1 MGAHPRRLPTQA
13 GTLCERTRSDTE
25 LLKMKA
31 NTSAIV
37 IVCALAV
44 CGTMIYFTADGQE
57 EPEAVLVGG
66 LGAPETVSTMRGPAS
81 VASTDVQKAGTIVT
95 NTPDG
100 RMRLTDYLQNVEK
113 EIHAEE
119 SARKRDIS
127 AVRAQMDRNFAF
139 NQAAR
144 KKLKRALLTK
154 MAANARRARHD
165 LARSMRYVQHRFA
178 RAAKLANRRNAINI
192 RRNKIILARVAKDK
206 ARAAHQLRFAVFAQ
220 QRSMAALRSA
230 TNARINQTNKHVS
243 ANAAQIKSNAKAARK
258 ALASAV
264 AKYDRK
270 VAGARELA
278 AKGRSK
284 LAAQLQRQD
293 KAVRAW
299 ASNKLKEVI
308 ASTASQ
314 FRKARARMARD
325 RAHADMALK
334 SSTSRMEASLNAFS
348 ALNDRRFAST
358 VRNIAAAK
366 AESARK
372 IAAAQTEFKVNIL
385 KLRATVKQQV
395 AQTNARITQ
404 LSGVVQKNKLEQAKI
419 NANVN
424 AETKRMIKLGND
436 RYKAHLKR
444 DRELKRLISRNKA
457 QTIARMDAM
466 AAHYNNEIGKVRTVM
481 RRNRAHASRMLAR
494 KTSQLYS
501 AISKQQQNQMRVN
514 RKLAHQS
521 RRARLD
527 VADALRNAKREFGKR
542 MAKLHSTIVRNDRK
556 FDGKMKRLT
565 GIVNQN
571 AVKSRK
577 GRAMLAAMMKS
588 NRAELMNAVSGA
600 VRKGENRMA
609 QVEKTL
615 ANMSA
620 KTKASLNMRIT
631 SEISKLASNIGRS
644 VENLRLQ
651 SKNARAQMKKEML
664 FAVRSAAAEAKNNL
678 QASVRVAKAVFNKVA
693 RNEAAAARRSAA
705 ARAAIARKL
714 RSSTKAAKRSLRD
727 AVSGLNR
734 SMLALKSETAKK
746 VAKTNRN
753 IAAYANKMR
762 ANARAV
768 QAAMKANVAAL
779 SSKIDAARKSAA
791 AAIRGANAA
800 SAARQVTVLTTLKAA
815 MAKAQKRANAKFG
828 KAYKQLAKDRAHA
841 DAAMGG
847 AVNQINQQIARQAA
861 LADHRFSHTV
871 KNIARARAQAQRD
884 VGNARKAF
892 TTSLYR
898 VTSTVKDLETRLSGE
913 IAVVSGEVA
922 SNRAQQMRVNRRTSA
937 ELRRIT
943 KLVNDRQSA
952 SIRARGK
959 LRKLLNEN
967 KRAAA
972 LEVAQLARST
982 GRAVRAIRSQS
993 ARNAQ
998 DAAKDLTR
1006 STKKMYTSLAKQQRL
1021 NARRNGANARFIA
1034 AYSARSKAALYQA
1047 KKQFGARLTTLTNT
1061 VSANNRKTESLLAGL
1076 TGVIRSKKAAG
1087 KKEMNLI
1094 KAQTAAL
1101 NKKIVRSIEMG
1112 EARGVAIMERARASL
1127 KRVKSAML
1135 VEVSERVE
1143 RTGDKL
1149 FRLIQGNHK
1158 KIADNYLSLKAY
1170 AATCADKLKEYVAK
1184 GKGRNLSSLGDL
1196 LNSVTALSPV
1206 RAGKAEGLGAGAS
1219 ELKPIFG
1226 GRVIKVPNAP
1236 SKINALVDEYMGV
1249 VTAVRRRWPMGI
1261 GKYLLMK
1268 TESSMQGKGVLQVDK
1283 VANKAGNWVFVNGRA
1298 VGLSSKLNDFETL
1311 AVHMGKYEATLA
1323 KMTSKMTVTKT
1334 KKSIGYVKPPEW
1346 RGD

>member
-372 IAAAQTEFKVNIL
+372 IAAAQSEFKVNIL

-395 AQTNARITQ
+395 ATTNSRITQ
-404 LSGVVQKNKLEQAKI
+404 LSGVVQKDKLEQAKV

-444 DRELKRLISRNKA
+444 DQELQRLIARNKA

-466 AAHYNNEIGKVRTVM
+466 AAHYNNEINKVRSTM
-481 RRNRAHASRMLAR
+481 KRNRAHASRMLAR

-501 AISKQQQNQMRVN
+501 AIAKGQRAQMAVN
-514 RKLAHQS
+514 KKLAHQT

-527 VADALRNAKREFGKR
+527 MADSLRNAKREFGRR
-542 MAKLHSTIVRNDRK
+542 MAKLHSTIVRNDKK
-556 FDGKMKRLT
+556 FDGKIKHLS
-565 GIVNQN
+565 GIVDQN
-571 AVKSRK
+571 AVKSRR
-577 GRAMLAAMMKS
+577 GRAMLAAMMKT
-588 NRAELMNAVSGA
+588 NRAELLNAVSGA
-600 VRKGENRMA
+600 VRKGESRMMS
-609 QVEKTL
+609 VENNLKSL
-615 ANMSA
+615 SA
-620 KTKASLNMRIT
+620 ETKASLNMRIT
-631 SEISKLASNIGRS
+631 SEISKLSSNIARS
-644 VENLRLQ
+644 VENLRLS
-651 SKNARAQMKKEML
+651 SKAARSQMRKEML
-664 FAVRSAAAEAKNNL
+664 FAVRSAAADAKNNL
-678 QASVRVAKAVFNKVA
+678 AASVRVAKAVFSKVA
-693 RNEAAAARRSAA
+693 RNEAAAARRNAA
-705 ARAAIARKL
+705 ARASIARKL
-714 RSSTKAAKRSLRD
+714 RASTRAAKRSLRD

-762 ANARAV
+762 KDARAV

-800 SAARQVTVLTTLKAA
+800 SAARQVTVLTTLKTA
-815 MAKAQKRANAKFG
+815 MAKAQRRANAKFG
-828 KAYKQLAKDRAHA
+828 KAYRQLAKDRARA
-841 DAAMGG
+841 DAALGG
-847 AVNQINQQIARQAA
+847 AVNGINDGLAKQAA
-861 LADHRFSHTV
+861 LADARFSRTV
-871 KNIARARAQAQRD
+871 KNIAKARRQAAKQVSD
-884 VGNARKAF
+884 ARKSF
-892 TTSLYR
+892 TTSMYR
-898 VTSTVKDLETRLSGE
+898 VTSEVKDLETRLSGE
-913 IAVVSGEVA
+913 IAVVSGEVV
-922 SNRAQQMRVNRRTSA
+922 SNRAAQMRVNRRTGA
-937 ELRRIT
+937 ELKRIT
-943 KLVNDRQSA
+943 KLGN
-952 SIRARGK
+952 
-959 LRKLLNEN
+959 LLDEN

-972 LEVAQLARST
+972 QEVKALASST
-982 GRAVRAIRSQS
+982 KRAVAAIRSQA

-1006 STKKMYTSLAKQQRL
+1006 ATKKMYSKLASMQARTNRR
-1021 NARRNGANARFIA
+1021 NARNSRRIA
-1034 AYSARSKAALYQA
+1034 AYSARARAELFQA
-1047 KKQFGARLTTLTNT
+1047 KKAFGARLSTLTNT

-1076 TGVIRSKKAAG
+1076 TGLVRDKKAASA
-1087 KKEMNLI
+1087 KDRALI
-1094 KAQTAAL
+1094 KAQTEAMNADL
-1101 NKKIVRSIEMG
+1101 NKKIVRSIQMG
-1112 EARGVAIMERARASL
+1112 EARAKRAADRAREHLART
-1127 KRVKSAML
+1127 KRAVL
-1135 VEVSERVE
+1135 IEISERVE

-1149 FRLIQGNHK
+1149 FKMIQGNHK

-1196 LNSVTALSPV
+1196 LNTITGLAAV

-1219 ELKPIFG
+1219 SLKPIFG
-1226 GRVIKVPNAP
+1226 GKNIK
-1236 SKINALVDEYMGV
+1236 IHALVDEYMGV

-1268 TESSMQGKGVLQVDK
+1268 T
-1283 VANKAGNWVFVNGRA
+1283 
-1298 VGLSSKLNDFETL
+1298 
-1311 AVHMGKYEATLA
+1311 
-1323 KMTSKMTVTKT
+1323 
-1334 KKSIGYVKPPEW
+1334 
-1346 RGD
+1346 

>member
-1 MGAHPRRLPTQA
+1 MGAHPLRLPTQA
-13 GTLCERTRSDTE
+13 GSTLCERTRSDTE

-66 LGAPETVSTMRGPAS
+66 LGAPETVSTMRDPAS

-113 EIHAEE
+113 EIHSEE

-144 KKLKRALLTK
+144 KKLKRVLLHR
-154 MAANARRARHD
+154 MAVNARKARRDLGRAMRH
-165 LARSMRYVQHRFA
+165 VQFRFA
-178 RAAKLANRRNAINI
+178 RAAKLANRRNQINI
-192 RRNKIILARVAKDK
+192 HRNKLILARVAKDK
-206 ARAAHQLRFAVFAQ
+206 ARAAHQLRVSVTAQ

-243 ANAAQIKSNAKAARK
+243 ANAAQIKENAKAARK
-258 ALASAV
+258 SLAAAV

-372 IAAAQTEFKVNIL
+372 IAAAQSEFKVNIL

-395 AQTNARITQ
+395 ATTNARITQ

-444 DRELKRLISRNKA
+444 DQELQRLIARNKA

-466 AAHYNNEIGKVRTVM
+466 AAHYNNEINKVRSTM
-481 RRNRAHASRMLAR
+481 KRNRSHASRMLAR

-501 AISKQQQNQMRVN
+501 AIAKSQRAQLAVN
-514 RKLAHQS
+514 KKLARQT

-527 VADALRNAKREFGKR
+527 IKDALRNAKREFGRR
-542 MAKLHSTIVRNDRK
+542 MAKLHSTIVRNDKK
-556 FDGKMKRLT
+556 FDGKIKHLS
-565 GIVNQN
+565 GIVDQN
-571 AVKSRK
+571 AVKSRR
-577 GRAMLAAMMKS
+577 GRAMLAAMMKT
-588 NRAELMNAVSGA
+588 NRAELLNAVSGA
-600 VRKGENRMA
+600 VRKGESRMMS
-609 QVEKTL
+609 VENNLKSL
-615 ANMSA
+615 SA
-620 KTKASLNMRIT
+620 RTKASLNMRIT
-631 SEISKLASNIGRS
+631 SEISKLSKNIGKS
-644 VENLRLQ
+644 VENLRLS
-651 SKNARAQMKKEML
+651 SKAARAEMRKEML
-664 FAVRSAAAEAKNNL
+664 YAVRSAAAQAKNNL
-678 QASVRVAKAVFNKVA
+678 AASVRTAKAVFGKVA

-705 ARAAIARKL
+705 SRASIARKL

-746 VAKTNRN
+746 IKKTNRG
-753 IAAYANKMR
+753 IDAYANKMR
-762 ANARAV
+762 SNAAAV

-800 SAARQVTVLTTLKAA
+800 SAARQVTVLTTLKTAI
-815 MAKAQKRANAKFG
+815 AKAQRRANAKFG
-828 KAYKQLAKDRAHA
+828 RAYRQLAKDRARA
-841 DAAMGG
+841 DAALGG
-847 AVNQINQQIARQAA
+847 AVNGINDGLAKQAA
-861 LADHRFSHTV
+861 LADARFSRTV
-871 KNIARARAQAQRD
+871 KNIAKARRQAAKQVSD
-884 VGNARKAF
+884 ARKSF
-892 TTSLYR
+892 TTSMYR
-898 VTSTVKDLETRLSGE
+898 VTSEVKDLETRLSGE
-913 IAVVSGEVA
+913 IAVVSGEVV
-922 SNRAQQMRVNRRTSA
+922 SNRAAQMRVNRRTAA
-937 ELRRIT
+937 ELNRIT
-943 KLVNDRQSA
+943 KLANDRHSA
-952 SIRARGK
+952 SVRARGK
-959 LRKLLNEN
+959 LRKLLDEN

-972 LEVAQLARST
+972 QEVKALAAST
-982 GRAVRAIRSQS
+982 KRAVAAVRSQA

-1006 STKKMYTSLAKQQRL
+1006 ATQKMYGKLASMQ
-1021 NARRNGANARFIA
+1021 ARTMMMNKRNSARIA
-1034 AYSARSKAALYQA
+1034 AYSARSRAALYSA
-1047 KKQFGARLTTLTNT
+1047 KRQFGARLSTLTNT

-1076 TGVIRSKKAAG
+1076 TGLIRDKKAASA
-1087 KKEMNLI
+1087 KDRALI
-1094 KAQTAAL
+1094 KDQTQAMNADL
-1101 NKKIVRSIEMG
+1101 NKKLVRSIQMG
-1112 EARGVAIMERARASL
+1112 EARAKRAADHAREHLART
-1127 KRVKSAML
+1127 KRSVL
-1135 VEVSERVE
+1135 IEISERVE
-1143 RTGDKL
+1143 RTA
-1149 FRLIQGNHK
+1149 Q
-1158 KIADNYLSLKAY
+1158 
-1170 AATCADKLKEYVAK
+1170 
-1184 GKGRNLSSLGDL
+1184 
-1196 LNSVTALSPV
+1196 ALQDHP
-1206 RAGKAEGLGAGAS
+1206 
-1219 ELKPIFG
+1219 
-1226 GRVIKVPNAP
+1226 
-1236 SKINALVDEYMGV
+1236 
-1249 VTAVRRRWPMGI
+1249 
-1261 GKYLLMK
+1261 
-1268 TESSMQGKGVLQVDK
+1268 
-1283 VANKAGNWVFVNGRA
+1283 
-1298 VGLSSKLNDFETL
+1298 
-1311 AVHMGKYEATLA
+1311 
-1323 KMTSKMTVTKT
+1323 
-1334 KKSIGYVKPPEW
+1334 
-1346 RGD
+1346 